1 MTGNEKDTAVIKEL
15 AKEGPSTDGFAAE
28 ERANLRRYF
37 VERGGVLFFDDCGA
51 NGLVGEQVALEL
63 GKVFPDY
70 RLKEIPHNHEIYS
83 LNYQLALPPR
93 RGDVYWGA
101 AGTGGV
107 YQRVSSTFAQQKGIS
122 IDSRLAV
129 VYNRKDYMCTMDT
142 AEVNSRARLQDRLS
156 PDVHRF
162 MTNLLVY
169 TMKYGG
175 NTDKS
180 NYQLLSQ

>member
-1 MTGNEKDTAVIKEL
+1 MTGHDKDVTVIKEL
-15 AKEGPSTDGFAAE
+15 VKERPLTDVFTAE
-28 ERANLRRYF
+28 KRANPRRYI

-70 RLKEIPHNHEIYS
+70 PLKNIPHNHEIYS
-83 LNYQLALPPR
+83 LNYQFALPLR
-93 RGDVYWGA
+93 EGNVFWGA

-107 YQRVSSTFAQQKGIS
+107 YQRVSSKFAYQKGIS

-142 AEVNSRARLQDRLS
+142 AEVDSRARLQDRRS

-162 MTNLLVY
+162 MTNLLS
-169 TMKYGG
+169 TP
-175 NTDKS
+175 
-180 NYQLLSQ
+180 